1 MSEEM
6 TSLRHILAL
15 NIKERRRI
23 LGISQIKL
31 AEKVNTAPTY
41 IAMIELE
48 KRSPSFEMIERIAIA
63 LNIDP
68 PDLFSKKIY
77 SVELIKNF
85 HESVLSDFK
94 EVLNKQVDNFEKKI
108 NQTSSLCPNSE

>member
-1 MSEEM
+1 M

-23 LGISQIKL
+23 LGLSQAKL

-48 KRSPSFEMIERIAIA
+48 KRSPSFEMLERIADA

-68 PDLFSKKIY
+68 PELFSKRVY
-77 SVELIKNF
+77 TVDLIKDF
-85 HESVLSDFK
+85 HDSVLHD
-94 EVLNKQVDNFEKKI
+94 FEKALNSNISKFEEKI
-108 NQTSSLCPNSE
+108 NKDSYLKHT